1 MMGDVIKLAA
11 VLDACG
17 DIARV
22 DGVLRRLQV
31 VTLTPQLSRST
42 GIDQKVEALQSHDN
56 PGVCALSK
64 IITSAWSTQLTA
76 ERQRL
81 ALKVEARAQAHGL
94 LGRLPGDVH
103 GHVQSCT
110 SGLGF

>member
-31 VTLTPQLSRST
+31 VTLTPQSRST

-56 PGVCALSK
+56 PGV
-64 IITSAWSTQLTA
+64 
-76 ERQRL
+76 
-81 ALKVEARAQAHGL
+81 
-94 LGRLPGDVH
+94 
-103 GHVQSCT
+103 
-110 SGLGF
+110 

>member
-81 ALKVEARAQAHGL
+81 ALKSRPGPKRTAFSAGCLACMGAHRAHTCAKA
-94 LGRLPGDVH
+94 
-103 GHVQSCT
+103 
-110 SGLGF
+110 

>member
-1 MMGDVIKLAA
+1 MAH
-11 VLDACG
+11 LDGA
-17 DIARV
+17 
-22 DGVLRRLQV
+22 LRRLQV

-42 GIDQKVEALQSHDN
+42 GIDQKVEALQSHDS

-81 ALKVEARAQAHGL
+81 ALKSGPSARPSRPVARRRAWTRSELHIGVGVL
-94 LGRLPGDVH
+94 TLENVKSVSKL
-103 GHVQSCT
+103 
-110 SGLGF
+110 